1 MKSFIRGLIHY
12 YAGEVKLRRG
22 EYGWAVAEW
31 HFLSAREYLSDY
43 LYPPISKESDAASHA
58 EKVGVR
64 RVLNSVAY
72 RYAFRCGQLLTMI
85 EGINAERIRKLEKN
99 EAIACWGRRI
109 RREAEKN
116 NGNFSK
122 SNVALFLTYPE

>member
-12 YAGEVKLRRG
+12 YIGKAKLRRS

-43 LYPPISKESDAASHA
+43 LYPPISKDSDEAAHA
-58 EKVGVR
+58 KKVGVR
-64 RVLNSVAY
+64 RVLNSVAC
-72 RYAFRCGQLLTMI
+72 RYALRCNQLFTMI
-85 EGINAERIRKLEKN
+85 EGINAERIRELEKST
-99 EAIACWGRRI
+99 AIACWGRRI

-116 NGNFSK
+116 NGDYSK

>member
-1 MKSFIRGLIHY
+1 MKSFTRGLIHY
-12 YAGEVKLRRG
+12 YVGKIKLRRG

-43 LYPPISKESDAASHA
+43 LYPSFSKDSDAASRS
-58 EKVGVR
+58 EKVGTR
-64 RVLNSVAY
+64 KVLNFVAY
-72 RYAFRCGQLLTMI
+72 RYALRCGQLLTMI
-85 EGINAERIRKLEKN
+85 ERINAERIRELEKS
-99 EAIACWGRRI
+99 EAIAGWGRRI

-116 NGNFSK
+116 NGDFSK

>member
-1 MKSFIRGLIHY
+1 MKSFICGLIHY
-12 YAGEVKLRRG
+12 YVGKIKLRRG

-43 LYPPISKESDAASHA
+43 LYPPFSKNSDAESSA
-58 EKVGVR
+58 EKVGGS
-64 RVLNSVAY
+64 RVLNFVAY
-72 RYAFRCGQLLTMI
+72 KYALRCGQLLTMI
-85 EGINAERIRKLEKN
+85 EGINAKRIRELEKST
-99 EAIACWGRRI
+99 AIACWGRRI

-116 NGNFSK
+116 NGDFSK

>member
-12 YAGEVKLRRG
+12 YVGKVKLRRG

-43 LYPPISKESDAASHA
+43 LYPPISKDSDGASRS
-58 EKVGVR
+58 EKVGTR
-64 RVLNSVAY
+64 KVLNAVAY
-72 RYAFRCGQLLTMI
+72 KYALRCGQLLTMI
-85 EGINAERIRKLEKN
+85 EGINAERIRELEKS
-99 EAIACWGRRI
+99 EAIAGWGRRI
-109 RREAEKN
+109 RREVEKN
-116 NGNFSK
+116 NGDYSK